1 MPQYMVNL
9 VEVLMSFTSGK
20 KRLYDIFLDRLN
32 ENPYGVTFSGNFM
45 FKFWQQGQGINE
57 FEIMYKE
64 TDVDGNPT
72 SLEFGSEEVVPLV
85 DVQTMQI
92 PFVERNDRSDWEK
105 EFYIAI
111 RVEYDV
117 NEFNQRVIEF
127 KEDNLKYQALLETL
141 TRMRDNLLFEEG
153 GYKYVFKVKEPVEV
167 NVFKYNGNYYQ
178 IVAVNMNLTS
188 VAQGFFGNETELYFG
203 LESDSSFTDDNNY
216 YLDFTEIQVLLGKET
231 TVLAPV
237 EEKEHRVHI
246 NKRNWNAQVTINFN
260 GNTADKLIEQ
270 EVHALTTNNREK
282 YNIRLK
288 RGDGSND
295 TDFDYTRVVYI
306 TNGNVIYVNN
316 SIVSITFQVERA

>member
-1 MPQYMVNL
+1 
-9 VEVLMSFTSGK
+9 MSYTSGK

-32 ENPYGVTFSGNFM
+32 ENTQGVTFSGNFM
-45 FKFWQQGQGINE
+45 FKFWQQGQGIND

-64 TDVDGNPT
+64 TDVEGNPT
-72 SLEFGSEEVVPLV
+72 SLEFNSKEVVPVV

-92 PFVERNDRSDWEK
+92 PYVERNNRSDWEK
-105 EFYIAI
+105 EFYVAI
-111 RVEYDV
+111 RVDYGI

-127 KEDNLKYQALLETL
+127 KEENTKYQALLETL
-141 TRMRDNLLFEEG
+141 ENMRSQLFFQED

-167 NVFKYNGNYYQ
+167 NVFKYNGDYYQ
-178 IVAVNMNLTS
+178 IVAVSMNLTS
-188 VAQGFFGNETELYFG
+188 ITQGFFGNETEIYFG
-203 LESDSSFTDDNNY
+203 LENDGDFTDSNDY

-231 TVLAPV
+231 NVLAPV
-237 EEKEHRVHI
+237 DEKEHRVHI

-260 GNTADKLIEQ
+260 GNTADKLIEK
-270 EVHALTTNNREK
+270 EIHALTTNNREK

-288 RGDGSND
+288 RGDGTKDS
-295 TDFDYTRVVYI
+295 DFDYTRVVYV